1 MRTVLITGA
10 NRGIG
15 FEFCRQFKER
25 GDTVIALCRKSTPEL
40 NSLGIQIFENID
52 VRNFESLQQC
62 AASLS
67 GVAIDI
73 LINNAGYLHRE
84 SLDNLDYEMM
94 LRQYEINTLGPLKVT
109 EAFLSHLSSGS
120 KIIFLSSVMASIAE
134 NESSGYYGYRMS
146 KTALNMAGRN
156 LSLDLKAKGIT
167 VLLLHPGYVQTDMT
181 GHKGDITPDKAAA
194 NMIELLEEKGLES
207 TGTYWHSANKKM
219 IEW

>member
-1 MRTVLITGA
+1 MRTVLVTGA

-40 NSLGIQIFENID
+40 NGLGIQIFENID
-52 VRNFESLQQC
+52 VRNSESLQQC

-73 LINNAGYLHRE
+73 LINNAGFLHRE
-84 SLDNLDYEMM
+84 SLDNLDYEMI
-94 LRQYEINTLGPLKVT
+94 LRQFEINTLGPLKVT
-109 EAFLSHLSSGS
+109 ESFLSHLSSGS
-120 KIIFLSSVMASIAE
+120 KIIFLASVMASLSE
-134 NESSGYYGYRMS
+134 NDNSGYYGYRMS

-156 LSLDLKAKGIT
+156 LSLDLKPKGIT

-207 TGTYWHSANKKM
+207 TGTYWHSTTKKI